1 MNNKFEDWMNNQ
13 FAPWAL
19 IVVFS
24 TNFCVLMLIL
34 GQLTFGKYSL

>member
-19 IVVFS
+19 TVVFS

>member
-19 IVVFS
+19 TMVLG
-24 TNFCVLMLIL
+24 TNFFVLILIL
-34 GQLTFGKYSL
+34 GQLAFGK